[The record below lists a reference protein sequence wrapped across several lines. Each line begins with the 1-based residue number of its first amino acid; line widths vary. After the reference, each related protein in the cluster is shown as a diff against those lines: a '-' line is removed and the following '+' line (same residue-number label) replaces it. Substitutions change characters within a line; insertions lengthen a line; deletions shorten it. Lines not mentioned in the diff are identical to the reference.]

1 MTIIRDQN
9 AIAEASTADLLE
21 TYNAYTGK
29 NITRFSSRAA
39 GEVQVV
45 NSILAATDASAHAG
59 VPKGS
64 APRPRTL
71 EELADLKPKQPTEKE
86 STKMAT
92 ATAKKAARAATA
104 KPKTPKVAGEKRTPK
119 TPKVAGEKRTLK
131 PRAVFTRVKFIDNKE
146 HKPHEGSTRFALIS
160 ALRKR
165 GEASLEQLAKDT
177 SLEAPKVRGNVLALI
192 SLGWA
197 VPA

>member
-104 KPKTPKVAGEKRTPK
+104 KPKTPKVAG
-119 TPKVAGEKRTLK
+119 TLK